1 MKRQL
6 ESLHSGS
13 EEETAKE
20 VARELTAEDQQAAKG
35 QLIYEKS
42 IENRQ
47 EKSLGI
53 CFRHS

>member
-1 MKRQL
+1 MKRRL

-35 QLIYEKS
+35 QLIYVTGSGKT
-42 IENRQ
+42 
-47 EKSLGI
+47 
-53 CFRHS
+53 RHLRTW